1 MTFHK
6 CQAYLFY
13 TDYAKLRVVSYPVS
27 TVRDSGSAATFRFK
41 VWGNN
46 SISSSKQNNSLEY
59 RFFFGKLL
67 TSLNFV
73 LSLAIVAVFMV
84 EDQIYGLVLCLYGTD
99 SVSTVKRY
107 RLQERVLVSCSKA
120 SKLFSSNR
128 KEQVVLGKIQWL
140 SGLTEEKAQH
150 FLIQTVFFVSVI

>member
-1 MTFHK
+1 
-6 CQAYLFY
+6 
-13 TDYAKLRVVSYPVS
+13 
-27 TVRDSGSAATFRFK
+27 
-41 VWGNN
+41 
-46 SISSSKQNNSLEY
+46 
-59 RFFFGKLL
+59 
-67 TSLNFV
+67 
-73 LSLAIVAVFMV
+73 MV